1 MSIRYLHIMT
11 NVFNCSYMPK
21 VATYSLSHTRFIW
34 LNSRLGLNFDLVL
47 GSPSEN
53 CPQLT
58 AQSLL
63 SVKSVLFEL
72 CSHFQSSKWLFVQH
86 YVYLQMF
93 QLCKLRDKFW
103 RKGNDEYDTVC
114 KNPFS
119 RLVNRLYS
127 RAHKKRWVLLNT
139 KIFSK
144 EIQTWI
150 IS

>member
-1 MSIRYLHIMT
+1 
-11 NVFNCSYMPK
+11 MPK

-72 CSHFQSSKWLFVQH
+72 CSHFQSSK
-86 YVYLQMF
+86 
-93 QLCKLRDKFW
+93 
-103 RKGNDEYDTVC
+103 
-114 KNPFS
+114 
-119 RLVNRLYS
+119 
-127 RAHKKRWVLLNT
+127 
-139 KIFSK
+139 
-144 EIQTWI
+144 
-150 IS
+150 